1 MTNRRKQ
8 TFFWLGVFVLPL
20 FWSWF
25 TLTKAFTGRQ
35 RFVAFF
41 WMAIS
46 VIWLIHQRSSVVDGW
61 QLVSITYPAILGWL
75 TISLFVWLIFRIGFF
90 PVTIIEII
98 VLIDALAVL
107 HPSILFVD
115 RIGQPFNWQWLIP
128 PLAIALAHLAVEP
141 LERCGIKA

>member
-1 MTNRRKQ
+1 M
-8 TFFWLGVFVLPL
+8 
-20 FWSWF
+20 
-25 TLTKAFTGRQ
+25 
-35 RFVAFF
+35 
-41 WMAIS
+41 
-46 VIWLIHQRSSVVDGW
+46 DGW

-128 PLAIALAHLAVEP
+128 PLAIALAHLAVDP
-141 LERCGIKA
+141 LERCGIRREAAQTSQHS